1 MHFLLIEHSGLSWRS
16 CQEKRNNLSQQEM
29 YNLTEH
35 LLDSTVKNKVG
46 LVQLFFMLQT
56 LWHRHPHAVN
66 TFQTCWQ
73 QTNLVVPGSLCSWLS
88 YHNDKKV
95 KIFLDRSGDAQ
106 KPELQFWSMNCSP
119 SQNPT
124 PNLRVI
130 SQDCMPQKQPV
141 TSIHEAV
148 WQLKPSNFYSGICS
162 LSP

>member
-35 LLDSTVKNKVG
+35 LLDSTVKVG

-56 LWHRHPHAVN
+56 LWYRHPHDVS
-66 TFQTCWQ
+66 TFQTRWHR
-73 QTNLVVPGSLCSWLS
+73 TNLVVPGSLPSWLS
-88 YHNDKKV
+88 YHDDKKV
-95 KIFLDRSGDAQ
+95 KIFLVRSGDAQ
-106 KPELQFWSMNCSP
+106 KPKLQPWSLYRST

-130 SQDCMPQKQPV
+130 SQDCMPHKQPV

-148 WQLKPSNFYSGICS
+148 WQLKPSNFYSGTCS

>member
-66 TFQTCWQ
+66 AFQTHWQ
-73 QTNLVVPGSLCSWLS
+73 WTNLVVPGSLGSWLS
-88 YHNDKKV
+88 YHDDKKV
-95 KIFLDRSGDAQ
+95 KIFLVRLGGAQ
-106 KPELQFWSMNCSP
+106 KPEL
-119 SQNPT
+119 
-124 PNLRVI
+124 
-130 SQDCMPQKQPV
+130 
-141 TSIHEAV
+141 
-148 WQLKPSNFYSGICS
+148 
-162 LSP
+162 